1 MIINENH
8 KVIIDEMS
16 DSNDYYYNLI
26 KTCEELTELQEVL
39 IKKILKKGSAKEPS
53 NQSIIDEIGDVYIR
67 IQVLANLFGKEN
79 IKTRVF
85 YKLEKFKQYLKD
97 PNYKGK
103 V

>member
-53 NQSIIDEIGDVYIR
+53 DQSIIDEIGDVYIR

-97 PNYKGK
+97 LNYKGK